1 MKISVLASSDIEAI
15 KPLWEL
21 LNEAHHKNSQN
32 WKKHFANFTFE
43 ERIKTIQKSDK
54 YCIYISTINDE
65 ISGYCIASIKSDI
78 GEIDSIFVKEKYRK
92 STIGQNLIKSSIKW
106 LESHEVQTI
115 KVGIAEGN
123 ESVFPF
129 YEKLGF
135 CKSMTIL
142 KKV

>member
-1 MKISVLASSDIEAI
+1 MKISVLASNDIEAI
-15 KPLWEL
+15 KSLWEL
-21 LNEAHHKNSQN
+21 LNEAHHKNSNN

-43 ERIKTIQKSDK
+43 ERIKTIQESDN
-54 YCIYISTINDE
+54 YSVFISTINNE
-65 ISGYCIASIKSDI
+65 ISGYCIASINSDI

-92 STIGQNLIKSSIKW
+92 STIGQSLIKKSIEW
-106 LESHEVQTI
+106 LESKEVRTI

-123 ESVFPF
+123 ESVLPF

-135 CKSMTIL
+135 RRSMTIL